1 MTTGVPATRDGAA
14 SPPWRPAGPPR
25 HAQPLDRFKLSI
37 IPMLRSTMKSPM
49 EALRGSGDEEL
60 DRLLEQFGQEVTGL
74 EELQERIAGVRGRGE
89 AARGHV
95 AVEASPAGALTS
107 LTIDPRAMR
116 LGSAELAAAIL
127 QAAGEA
133 ARDAEKQVKEL
144 VNPYVAD
151 TLLETVLPSHGE

>member
-1 MTTGVPATRDGAA
+1 
-14 SPPWRPAGPPR
+14 
-25 HAQPLDRFKLSI
+25 
-37 IPMLRSTMKSPM
+37 M